1 MMAVEAEVPF
11 IQLVLVTGQ
20 TRMCRNATSGVDF
33 RILELLASAKGNI
46 YHGRG

>member
-20 TRMCRNATSGVDF
+20 TRMCRNAASGVDF